1 MKTTL
6 DLVFKN
12 QLDKPVKLQI
22 PENDSSIT
30 EQIAK
35 ECMKQL
41 LKLDILK
48 STESPINK
56 IYAAY
61 IVTKNTQILFENK

>member
-48 STESPINK
+48 
-56 IYAAY
+56 
-61 IVTKNTQILFENK
+61 